1 MKAFSDFINESKLED
16 LGAIGITF
24 KSADIKDTMIIS
36 STLSST
42 DNSVIVELNV
52 TSLTGDQLMIL
63 VKGGLKTIQS
73 NNKELKLK
81 F

>member
-16 LGAIGITF
+16 LGAIGVTF
-24 KSADIKDTMIIS
+24 KSADIKDTIIIS
-36 STLSST
+36 STPSSA
-42 DNSVIVELNV
+42 DNSVIVELGV

-63 VKGGLKTIQS
+63 VKGGLKQLEST
-73 NNKELKLK
+73 NKGLKLK